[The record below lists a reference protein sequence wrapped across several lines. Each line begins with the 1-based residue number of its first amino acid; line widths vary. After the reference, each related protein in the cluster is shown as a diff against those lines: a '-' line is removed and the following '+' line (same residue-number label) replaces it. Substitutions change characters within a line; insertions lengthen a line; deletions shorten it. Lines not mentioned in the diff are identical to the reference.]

1 MLKLDK
7 VTAGYGRMPVLQ
19 NVTMSVDPGKIVGVI
34 GSNGAGKSTTLKAIM
49 RSIPMFAGSITLD
62 GLPLGPMKTSQVVA
76 NGISLVPEGRKIF
89 GGLSVIENLR
99 VGAYLRPARE
109 IKTRL
114 DEILELFPRLAERRD
129 SMGASLSG
137 GEQQMLAIGR
147 ALMSG
152 PKILLL
158 DEPSMGLAPI
168 VMEQVFHT
176 IEVLR
181 KRGCTVLLVEQNARG
196 ALSLVDYA
204 YVLENGRLVMQDTG
218 KALLA
223 NSKIAEAYLGA
234 QLPDASGELT

>member
-1 MLKLDK
+1 MLKLDRL
-7 VTAGYGRMPVLQ
+7 TAGYGRMPVLQ
-19 NVTMSVDPGKIVGVI
+19 DVTMSVDAGKIVAVI

-49 RSIPMFAGSITLD
+49 RSIPTFGGSITLD
-62 GLPLGPMKTSQVVA
+62 GLPLDPLTTSQVVA

-89 GGLSVIENLR
+89 AGLSVIENLR
-99 VGAYLRPARE
+99 VGAYLRPE
-109 IKTRL
+109 SETRRKL
-114 DEILELFPRLAERRD
+114 DEMLELFPRLAERRK

-168 VMEQVFHT
+168 ATEQVFQT
-176 IEVLR
+176 IDILR
-181 KRGCTVLLVEQNARG
+181 NRGCTILLVEQNARL

-204 YVLENGRLVMQDTG
+204 YVLENGRLVMEDTG

-234 QLPDASGELT
+234 

>member
-1 MLKLDK
+1 MLKLDRL
-7 VTAGYGRMPVLQ
+7 TAGYGRMPVLQ
-19 NVTMSVDPGKIVGVI
+19 EVTMSVDAGKIVAVI

-49 RSIPMFAGSITLD
+49 RSIPIFGGSITLD
-62 GLPLGPMKTSQVVA
+62 GVPLEKMTTSQVVA

-89 GGLSVIENLR
+89 AGLSVIENLR
-99 VGAYLRPARE
+99 VGAYLRPE
-109 IKTRL
+109 SETRAKL
-114 DEILELFPRLAERRD
+114 DEMLELFPRLAERRK

-168 VMEQVFHT
+168 VTEQVFQT
-176 IEVLR
+176 IDVLR
-181 KRGCTVLLVEQNARG
+181 NRGATILLVEQNARL

-204 YVLENGRLVMQDTG
+204 YVLENGRLTMEDTG

-234 QLPDASGELT
+234 

>member
-7 VTAGYGRMPVLQ
+7 LTAGYGRVPVLHEI
-19 NVTMSVDPGKIVGVI
+19 TMSVDAGKIVAVI

-49 RSIPMFAGSITLD
+49 RSIPLFGGSITLD
-62 GLPLGPMKTSQVVA
+62 GLQLEPMTTSQVVA

-89 GGLSVIENLR
+89 AGLSVVENLR
-99 VGAYLRPARE
+99 VGAYLRPE
-109 IKTRL
+109 SEVKKKL
-114 DEILELFPRLAERRD
+114 DEMLELFPRLAERRK

-152 PKILLL
+152 PKMLLL

-168 VMEQVFHT
+168 VTEQVFQ
-176 IEVLR
+176 IVEILR
-181 KRGCTVLLVEQNARG
+181 NRGCTILLVEQNARL

-204 YVLENGRLVMQDTG
+204 YVLENGRLVMEDTG

-234 QLPDASGELT
+234 

>member
-1 MLKLDK
+1 MLKLEK
-7 VTAGYGRMPVLQ
+7 LTAGYGRMPVLQ
-19 NVTMSVDPGKIVGVI
+19 DVTMSVGAGKIVAVI

-49 RSIPMFAGSITLD
+49 RSIRIFGGLITLD
-62 GLPLGPMKTSQVVA
+62 GVPLESMTTSQVVS

-89 GGLSVIENLR
+89 AGLSVIENLR
-99 VGAYLRPARE
+99 VGAYLRSE
-109 IKTRL
+109 SDTKTKL
-114 DEILELFPRLAERRD
+114 DEMLELFPRLAERRN
-129 SMGASLSG
+129 SMGSSLSG

-168 VMEQVFHT
+168 ITEQVFQI

-181 KRGCTVLLVEQNARG
+181 KRGTTILLVEQNARL

-204 YVLENGRLVMQDTG
+204 YVLENGRLTMEDTG
-218 KALLA
+218 MALLT
-223 NSKIAEAYLGA
+223 NSKIAEAYLG
-234 QLPDASGELT
+234 T

>member
-1 MLKLDK
+1 MLKLDRL
-7 VTAGYGRMPVLQ
+7 TAGYGRMPVLQ
-19 NVTMSVDPGKIVGVI
+19 DVTMSVDAGKIVAVI

-49 RSIPMFAGSITLD
+49 RSIPTFGGSIKLD
-62 GLPLGPMKTSQVVA
+62 GLPLEPLTTSQVVA

-89 GGLSVIENLR
+89 AGLSVVENLR
-99 VGAYLRPARE
+99 VGAYLRSE
-109 IKTRL
+109 SETKKKL
-114 DEILELFPRLAERRD
+114 DEMLELFPRLAERRK

-168 VMEQVFHT
+168 VTEQVFQT

-181 KRGCTVLLVEQNARG
+181 SRGCTILLVEQNARLT
-196 ALSLVDYA
+196 LSLADYA
-204 YVLENGRLVMQDTG
+204 YVLENGRLVMEDTG

-234 QLPDASGELT
+234 

>member
-7 VTAGYGRMPVLQ
+7 LTAGYGRMPVLQ
-19 NVTMSVDPGKIVGVI
+19 DVTMSVDAGKIVAVI

-49 RSIPMFAGSITLD
+49 RSIPTFGGSITLD
-62 GLPLGPMKTSQVVA
+62 GLPLLPLTTSQVVA

-89 GGLSVIENLR
+89 AGLSVVENLR
-99 VGAYLRPARE
+99 VGAYLRPE
-109 IKTRL
+109 SEVKKKL
-114 DEILELFPRLAERRD
+114 DEMLELFPRLAERRK

-152 PKILLL
+152 PKMLLL

-168 VMEQVFHT
+168 VTEQVFQ
-176 IEVLR
+176 IVEILR
-181 KRGCTVLLVEQNARG
+181 NRGCTILLVEQNARL

-204 YVLENGRLVMQDTG
+204 YVLENGRLVMEDTG

-234 QLPDASGELT
+234 